1 MCLDDIQVIKV
12 FIHPIEVEKLSLSSQ
27 CAAQAA
33 IINPYCF
40 DLFNRSVFC
49 SVYLVYLGV
58 YLERYGHLVLLLV
71 YDCLLERC

>member
-12 FIHPIEVEKLSLSSQ
+12 FIYPIEVEKLSLSLQ

-40 DLFNRSVFC
+40 DLFKHSVFC
-49 SVYLVYLGV
+49 SVYLGV
-58 YLERYGHLVLLLV
+58 EHYGHLVLLIVGLR
-71 YDCLLERC
+71 LLTGRMLM